1 MKTVNQTLRVTLC
14 TLFLLAAAQVGAVES
29 SLSASEGLEVQIA
42 DDVRLRISG
51 RLQTDAVR
59 FDDDVTPLDDDED
72 FRRARIGAR
81 LNWAD
86 WRAVAAYDFGV
97 SDGWKNLYLQ
107 YAGWKK
113 QRITLGNQVA
123 AFSMEDL
130 SSSKNLPLLERS
142 VASALA
148 PGLLQGLSYRT
159 WRDRWSLRA
168 GVYGNELSNLDR
180 RKMDGTSVM
189 SRFTFAPVSSEQTSV
204 HFGVSGEYRW
214 LDDQAVR
221 LRARPGTRLTNTRLV
236 DTRDFDDADTAT
248 TAGLEFAL
256 AHRNLRLQSEA
267 MFSGLDRDTG
277 DLDFNA
283 QYLTLSMLLGGENYS
298 YRPSS
303 GTFRTVEPGGK
314 WGTLELAARVG
325 HLDLSDGDVEG
336 GKQIEYTFGLGWT
349 ITEQIKVMVNYTDID
364 ADPNRNGI
372 DEDVSLYSVRF
383 QYSM

>member
-1 MKTVNQTLRVTLC
+1 MKTADQTLRTALGSI
-14 TLFLLAAAQVGAVES
+14 LMLAAAHAGAVDS
-29 SLSASEGLEVQIA
+29 SFSAAEGLELRTA
-42 DDVRLRISG
+42 DDIRLRVTG
-51 RLQTDAVR
+51 RLQTDGVR
-59 FDDDVTPLDDDED
+59 FDDDVTPLDDEED

-81 LNWAD
+81 LDWAD
-86 WRAVAAYDFGV
+86 WRVVAAYDFGV
-97 SDGWKNLYLQ
+97 ADGWKNLYVQ

-113 QRITLGNQVA
+113 QRLTLGNQVA

-142 VASALA
+142 VATALA
-148 PGLLQGLSYRT
+148 PGVLQGLSYRT

-168 GVYGNELSNLDR
+168 GVYGNELSDMDR
-180 RKMDGTSVM
+180 RKLDGTSVM
-189 SRFTFAPVSSEQTSV
+189 SRFTFAPILSEQTAL
-204 HFGVSGEYRW
+204 HIGLSGEYRW

-236 DTRDFDDADTAT
+236 DTRNFEDADTAT
-248 TAGLEFAL
+248 TGGFEVAI

-267 MFSGLDRDTG
+267 MLSGIERDSG

-283 QYLTLSMLLGGENYS
+283 QYVTLSMLLGGESYS
-298 YRPSS
+298 YSASR
-303 GTFRTVEPGGK
+303 GTFAAVKPGDG

-325 HLDLSDGDVEG
+325 RLDLSDGDIEG
-336 GKQIEYTFGLGWT
+336 GEQIEYTFGLGWT

-364 ADPNRNGI
+364 ADPNRDGI
-372 DEDVSLYSVRF
+372 DEDVSLWSARL